1 MHSFKDVRFACRLDD
16 GDDRDIGPMERSS
29 HGLLPLGELAG
40 GCHYGRA
47 MVCNAR
53 HADEGFTGRAGETV
67 QPMERQQRSCLG
79 ADQQIPT
86 HVLTVSALSEDLQ
99 LWRIKAVSQ
108 LALRSCV
115 RADALTYSFCARTLH

>member
-1 MHSFKDVRFACRLDD
+1 
-16 GDDRDIGPMERSS
+16 MERSS

-79 ADQQIPT
+79 AAQQIPT
-86 HVLTVSALSEDLQ
+86 HVLMASGLAEDVQ
-99 LWRIKAVSQ
+99 LWKIKGSRNLPYGTV
-108 LALRSCV
+108 LGPML
-115 RADALTYSFCARTLH
+115 